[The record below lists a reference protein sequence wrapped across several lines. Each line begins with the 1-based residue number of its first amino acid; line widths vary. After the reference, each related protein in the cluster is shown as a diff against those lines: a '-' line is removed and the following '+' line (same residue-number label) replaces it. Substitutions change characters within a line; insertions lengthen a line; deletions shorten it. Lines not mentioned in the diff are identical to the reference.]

1 MRQDH
6 PVRGARLVR
15 RGQRVLKGPWVKKV
29 SLDLPVPWA
38 RRVHKALLDPKASR
52 VPRDQSGRKALLGR
66 KARQVFKVLQDP
78 PASRVRQAFKD
89 RRVPK
94 D

>member
-1 MRQDH
+1 
-6 PVRGARLVR
+6 
-15 RGQRVLKGPWVKKV
+15 
-29 SLDLPVPWA
+29 
-38 RRVHKALLDPKASR
+38 VHKALLDPKASR

-66 KARQVFKVLQDP
+66 KARQVFKVRQDP

-89 RRVPK
+89 RRAPK